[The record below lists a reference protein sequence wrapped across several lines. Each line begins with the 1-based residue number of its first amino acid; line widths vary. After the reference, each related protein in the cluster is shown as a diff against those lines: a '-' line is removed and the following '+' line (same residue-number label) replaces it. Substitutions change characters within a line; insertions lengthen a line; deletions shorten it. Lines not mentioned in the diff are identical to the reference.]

1 MGVYNTQTIAMEN
14 NNNMD
19 DEGSKQKKTCNS
31 IADDSDVLP
40 PSGVRCSIL
49 HAPKTDKF
57 LCSYHLIFLP
67 CISIIFWSVFIL
79 FGN

>member
-1 MGVYNTQTIAMEN
+1 MTKET
-14 NNNMD
+14 NMD
-19 DEGSKQKKTCNS
+19 NDEGDKQKTYSNL

-49 HAPKTDKF
+49 HAPKTDRF
-57 LCSYHLIFLP
+57 LCDYHIIFLP
-67 CISIIFWSVFIL
+67 SISIILWAVFIL